1 MTTGLASSLHIP
13 LGTLLFATT
22 LVVAVLL
29 LLDRDGAGSGSGS

>member
-1 MTTGLASSLHIP
+1 MTPALASSLHIP

-29 LLDRDGAGSGSGS
+29 LVDRDGVVVGSGS